1 MCLAWVTTQIT
12 PGIATVHGMMFGQ
25 SMSLTNALIV
35 VSAMTSG
42 NLYLTG
48 NGNIGFV
55 STMRVFVFGK
65 FIGHYPPLLAALR
78 CGGPFGAVPAPGFLE
93 LLLRCLASGCAAAC
107 FLANAS
113 LSVDDKDLFSLIQLF
128 KHESAL

>member
-1 MCLAWVTTQIT
+1 MGLAW
-12 PGIATVHGMMFGQ
+12 IATQKAPRIAAVHGMVFGQ
-25 SMSLTNALIV
+25 PVRLTNALIV
-35 VSAMTSG
+35 IGAMTSS
-42 NLYLTG
+42 NLYLPS
-48 NGNIGFV
+48 NGNICFV

-65 FIGHYPPLLAALR
+65 FVGHYPPLLAALR

-93 LLLRCLASGCAAAC
+93 LLLRCLASGCPAAC

-113 LSVDDKDLFSLIQLF
+113 RSVDDKDLFSLIQLF

>member
-1 MCLAWVTTQIT
+1 MGLAWIAAQVTLR
-12 PGIATVHGMMFGQ
+12 IATVHGMVFGQ
-25 SMSLTNALIV
+25 AMSLANVSIV
-35 VSAMTSG
+35 VSAMTSS
-42 NLYLTG
+42 NLYLPS
-48 NGNIGFV
+48 NGNICFV

-65 FIGHYPPLLAALR
+65 FVGHYPPLLAALR

-93 LLLRCLASGCAAAC
+93 LLLRCLALGCPAAC